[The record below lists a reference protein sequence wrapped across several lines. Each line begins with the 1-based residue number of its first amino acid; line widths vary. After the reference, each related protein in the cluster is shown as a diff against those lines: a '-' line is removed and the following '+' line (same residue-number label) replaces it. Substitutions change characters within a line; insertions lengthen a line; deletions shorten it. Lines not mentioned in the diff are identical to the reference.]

1 MSPGGLALS
10 APTYAHWVRRLP
22 VLLAM
27 ALVAGCGGEDGSKQA
42 APIEPPRSHAPTT
55 GSPPSTVTAAASPSN
70 STSSAPP
77 ATVPPT
83 AARPV
88 ALADVRVRLTPVATL
103 EQPLA
108 MAQRSGDDAFYVAGK
123 RGRVRAVRGGQ
134 VGAEP
139 VLDLSGEV
147 STGSEQG
154 LLGIAFSPDG
164 GLLYASFT
172 DRAGDSRLWEFA
184 FRDGKA
190 DRATQ
195 RELLFQDQPFAN
207 HNGGQITFGPDGML
221 YVFFGD
227 GGSAND
233 PMNNGQRL
241 DTWLGKILRINPQ
254 PSGSE
259 PYAVPSDNPFVGRA
273 GARAEIWAYGLRNPW
288 RSSWDRMTGDQWIG
302 DVGQNALEEIDF
314 CPKDAARGANFG
326 WAAFEG
332 TRRNSTYVLPPPA
345 EPVPPVYEYEL
356 TGGNCA
362 VTGGYVYRGTRV
374 PGLQGAYLFADF
386 CVGEIMA
393 LRYEGGRVVERAS
406 LGLQTDQLASFGED
420 RDGELYVLSLAGGFF
435 RIDAG

>member
-1 MSPGGLALS
+1 MGASLPGWAGRRRQSPGL
-10 APTYAHWVRRLP
+10 
-22 VLLAM
+22 
-27 ALVAGCGGEDGSKQA
+27 
-42 APIEPPRSHAPTT
+42 I
-55 GSPPSTVTAAASPSN
+55 
-70 STSSAPP
+70 
-77 ATVPPT
+77 
-83 AARPV
+83 
-88 ALADVRVRLTPVATL
+88 
-103 EQPLA
+103 
-108 MAQRSGDDAFYVAGK
+108 
-123 RGRVRAVRGGQ
+123 
-134 VGAEP
+134 
-139 VLDLSGEV
+139 
-147 STGSEQG
+147 
-154 LLGIAFSPDG
+154 
-164 GLLYASFT
+164 
-172 DRAGDSRLWEFA
+172 
-184 FRDGKA
+184 
-190 DRATQ
+190 
-195 RELLFQDQPFAN
+195 FQDQPFAN